1 MKVVIIDD
9 APDVIEV
16 VSLCFK
22 LRWPGVDLLS
32 SLAGEPGVE
41 LVGKENPDVVI
52 LDIGLP
58 DIDGFEVLRQIRLFS
73 DVPVVILTVRGEEID
88 KLKGFELGADDYV
101 TKPFSHLELLA
112 RVRAVLR
119 RRDALNQG
127 MEMEP
132 FISGTLHIDYNA
144 RQVFMGDKEVK
155 LTPIEYGL
163 LYHLSRN
170 AGRVMTHGELLSNV
184 QGPEYTEAAGN
195 LKVYIQRL
203 RSKIEETPPTP
214 SSSSPSGVWA
224 TASSSLAE
232 IFPPLLLGDRY
243 RIVIL

>member
-22 LRWPGVDLLS
+22 LRWPGAELFS
-32 SLAGEPGVE
+32 SENGEGGLQLIE
-41 LVGKENPDVVI
+41 SERPDVVI

-58 DIDGFEVLRQIRLFS
+58 DIDGYEVLRQVRLFS
-73 DVPVVILTVRGEEID
+73 DVPIIILTVRGEEID

-112 RVRAVLR
+112 RVKAVLR
-119 RRDALNQG
+119 RRDSFQAGAN
-127 MEMEP
+127 MEP
-132 FISGTLHIDYNA
+132 FTSGDLKIDYAA
-144 RQVFMGDKEVK
+144 RQVFIRGGEVK

-163 LYHLSRN
+163 LYQLTVN
-170 AGRVMTHGELLSNV
+170 VGRVMAHSELLANV
-184 QGPEYTEAAGN
+184 QGPEYAEASEN

-203 RSKIEETPPTP
+203 RGKIEETPSQPKYILTERGVGYRFIK
-214 SSSSPSGVWA
+214 SG
-224 TASSSLAE
+224 
-232 IFPPLLLGDRY
+232 
-243 RIVIL
+243 

>member
-22 LRWPGVDLLS
+22 LRWPGAELAS
-32 SLAGEPGVE
+32 SIEGEKGLE
-41 LVGKENPDVVI
+41 LVEAERPDVVI

-73 DVPVVILTVRGEEID
+73 DVPVIILTVRGEEID
-88 KLKGFELGADDYV
+88 KLKGLELGADDYV

-112 RVRAVLR
+112 RVKAVLR
-119 RRDALNQG
+119 RRDSLQPGA
-127 MEMEP
+127 ETEP
-132 FISGTLHIDYNA
+132 FTSGDLHVDYAA
-144 RQVFMGDKEVK
+144 RQVFVRGKEVK

-163 LYHLSRN
+163 LYQLTRN
-170 AGRVMTHGELLSNV
+170 AGRVMAHSELLANV
-184 QGPEYTEAAGN
+184 QGPEYAEASEN

-203 RSKIEETPPTP
+203 RGKIEETPSHPRFILTER
-214 SSSSPSGVWA
+214 GV
-224 TASSSLAE
+224 
-232 IFPPLLLGDRY
+232 GY
-243 RIVIL
+243 RFAGLS